1 MKVLVNKVK
10 KDEVNENLI
19 LQQFPQS
26 FNMGLSVLQ
35 LKVDEFIQY
44 TVCSKCDSVYELAAC
59 SERFIKGFI
68 LYGSLLDG

>member
-10 KDEVNENLI
+10 KDEVNENVI

-59 SERFIKGFI
+59 SEKD
-68 LYGSLLDG
+68 LLKDLFYMVHC

>member
-10 KDEVNENLI
+10 KDEVNENVI

-44 TVCSKCDSVYELAAC
+44 TV
-59 SERFIKGFI
+59 RM
-68 LYGSLLDG
+68 